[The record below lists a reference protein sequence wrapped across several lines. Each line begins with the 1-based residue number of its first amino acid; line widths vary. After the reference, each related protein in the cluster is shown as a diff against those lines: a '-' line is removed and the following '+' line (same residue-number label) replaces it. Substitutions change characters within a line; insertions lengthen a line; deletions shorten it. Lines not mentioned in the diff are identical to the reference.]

1 VSYPGICQKY
11 GSSKALAAG
20 YFGPT
25 VPAMALMAIQG
36 AESSSV
42 FTAMS
47 ISVVG
52 GAFGFCAATITHGIA
67 DRILRR
73 KKVGLK
79 RGGELV
85 RKFQIAAYS
94 IPAAAM
100 LAYGTLATP
109 GADEQSI
116 QTEQKDPT
124 AKGPQVRAP
133 SSLKFNL

>member
-1 VSYPGICQKY
+1 MRNMSYPGICQKY

-25 VPAMALMAIQG
+25 IPAMALMAMQG
-36 AESSSV
+36 ATSSAV

-67 DRILRR
+67 DKVLRR

-94 IPAAAM
+94 IPAATL
-100 LAYGTLATP
+100 LAYGTMATP

-116 QTEQKDPT
+116 QSEQTDLT
-124 AKGPQVRAP
+124 VKGQQIRA
-133 SSLKFNL
+133 SSP